1 MEDSAQDHRENGT
14 KLTTLQRLAAMGPL
28 RETELRA
35 QLANLTYE
43 EVQSLMSAAVD
54 GLDGLRALSSSREWR
69 VEDGASP
76 PSQTQVSCLSL
87 VRVELET
94 ALVVARNNSLSAV
107 LRASARGGRFK
118 MFKYFLT
125 ELFFGF
131 VFYPSF
137 SLPGR

>member
-76 PSQTQVSCLSL
+76 PSQTQVSCLFDGL
-87 VRVELET
+87 
-94 ALVVARNNSLSAV
+94 
-107 LRASARGGRFK
+107 GRD
-118 MFKYFLT
+118 
-125 ELFFGF
+125 
-131 VFYPSF
+131 
-137 SLPGR
+137 